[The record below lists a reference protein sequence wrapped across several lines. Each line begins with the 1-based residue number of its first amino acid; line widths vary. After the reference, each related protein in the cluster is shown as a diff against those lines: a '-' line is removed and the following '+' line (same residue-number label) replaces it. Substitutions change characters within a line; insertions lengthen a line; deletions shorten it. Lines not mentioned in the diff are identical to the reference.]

1 MDTRPTLGDVV
12 VDADLVNDATRDFD
26 HAVVT
31 GVGGFIGSHL
41 AESLIRRGV
50 TVTGIDNRCLTGQ
63 RGGDNVAALLHEPSF
78 ALINADLR
86 TSDLSPLLARSQVV
100 FHLAAIAGVR
110 PSWGTRFKDYLDVN
124 VVGTQ
129 RLVEGCEDAGVP
141 RLVLASSSS
150 VYGQHAG
157 KPTMEED
164 QLRPSSPYGV
174 SKLAAERLALAYAN
188 RSGSRT
194 SVVALRFFS
203 VYGPRQRPDMWISRV
218 LHAARA
224 REPVNIYGDG
234 SQRRDFTYV
243 DDVVAANVSAALIS
257 GRSEVINVGG
267 GSAISMLDV
276 LDLVTEVTGRTIRI
290 NRQGA
295 ADGDVS
301 VTEANLTKAH
311 RVLTYVPR
319 TDLRTGIARQWAW
332 LTGQPYESSFPS
344 AVSSGA
350 I

>member
-1 MDTRPTLGDVV
+1 METRAIFGAASNTELIRN
-12 VDADLVNDATRDFD
+12 LRCDFGR
-26 HAVVT
+26 AVVT

-41 AESLIRRGV
+41 AETLVRRGV
-50 TVTGIDNRCLTGQ
+50 TVTGIDNRCHAGQ
-63 RGGDNVAALLHEPSF
+63 RGAGNIAALLANPGF
-78 ALINADLR
+78 TLINADVCA
-86 TSDLSPLLARSQVV
+86 SDLMPILAGNQVV

-110 PSWGTRFKDYLDVN
+110 PSWGVRFRDYLNAN

-129 RLVEGCEDAGVP
+129 RLIEACEDAGVK

-150 VYGQHAG
+150 VYGPHAG
-157 KPTMEED
+157 KPSMEED

-188 RSGSRT
+188 RPGAQT
-194 SVVALRFFS
+194 SVVALRYFS

-218 LHAARA
+218 LHAARD
-224 REPVNIYGDG
+224 EKPVNIYGDG
-234 SQRRDFTYV
+234 SQRRDFTYI
-243 DDVVAANVSAALIS
+243 DDVVAANVSAATVP

-276 LDLVTEVTGRTIRI
+276 LNIVANATGKPVRAI
-290 NRQGA
+290 RQGA

-301 VTEANLTKAH
+301 VTEANLAH
-311 RVLTYVPR
+311 AYRVLGYEPQ
-319 TDLRTGIARQWAW
+319 TDLRTGISRQWAW
-332 LTGQPYESSFPS
+332 MTERPHDPSFVS
-344 AVSSGA
+344 AIPSGA